1 MRLFRALP
9 LRITDTPFLP
19 LVFAKMTVLLSIDV
33 KWPSPAHL
41 TSESPVTSR
50 CLCSSS
56 LMRRCSLPVCLSVRA
71 FHVPTCS
78 MCFLFFLIL
87 GAAIGCRVPSS
98 SGSNLRERFK
108 FALSYPMVLTSD
120 CFPSPVA
127 KASVPVLG
135 GSAVAE
141 DRLCVM
147 LSVVFW
153 FFCKSRYSRLQLLS
167 VTAVP
172 R

>member
-9 LRITDTPFLP
+9 LRITATPFLP
-19 LVFAKMTVLLSIDV
+19 PCAPLKMTVLLSIDV

-41 TSESPVTSR
+41 TSESPVTSSFW
-50 CLCSSS
+50 CSSS
-56 LMRRCSLPVCLSVRA
+56 LIRRCSLPVCLSVRT

-78 MCFLFFLIL
+78 MFFLFFLLL

-108 FALSYPMVLTSD
+108 FALSYPMVLASD
-120 CFPSPVA
+120 CVPSPVA

-135 GSAVAE
+135 G
-141 DRLCVM
+141 
-147 LSVVFW
+147 LS
-153 FFCKSRYSRLQLLS
+153 CG
-167 VTAVP
+167 
-172 R
+172 